1 MRPLYLRNWIV
12 SSLLAGFCAIPQ
24 FAAGAQAPVSDQ
36 GGAVVAP
43 SPSAER
49 SSVSLSPAVAVV
61 NCKLGQSYTQAL
73 TIVNQT
79 SQELVFEM
87 VARDVVV
94 REGKRVWV
102 AAGEIPNGIAF
113 TGVFSQKQVVVQ
125 PRQSASLTVTFTLP
139 LETPLRAAVAVFQGT
154 TKLSTPGAV
163 KMTASLGT
171 LFTFVASQNFRVDA
185 APLVVT
191 PQSANAN
198 LGFTDLL
205 ENTGS
210 EPVVS
215 DGVAAVVDQVGVIM
229 GKTSFEPQRLLPGE
243 RLAFHAEYSAELKP
257 GRYRVLASFQSEKK
271 VITNSADF
279 IVP

>member
-1 MRPLYLRNWIV
+1 MRSLYLRNWIAC
-12 SSLLAGFCAIPQ
+12 SLLAGFCAIPQ
-24 FAAGAQAPVSDQ
+24 FAAATKAP
-36 GGAVVAP
+36 AVDPGEAIEV
-43 SPSAER
+43 PSASPER

-61 NCKLGQSYTQAL
+61 KCKLGQSYTQAL
-73 TIVNQT
+73 TIINET

-87 VARDVVV
+87 VARDIVI
-94 REGKRVWV
+94 RDGKRVAV
-102 AAGEIPNGIAF
+102 AAGEIPNGIAS

-125 PRQSASLTVTFTLP
+125 PRQAASVTVTFTLP

-154 TKLSTPGAV
+154 TRLSARGSV

-215 DGVAAVVDQVGVIM
+215 DGVAAVVDQAGVIM

-243 RLAFHAEYSAELKP
+243 RLSFHAEYSAELKP

-271 VITNSADF
+271 VITKSAEF
-279 IVP
+279 VVP